1 MDVVSVGT
9 VTDGLLEVVLRGDV
23 DFTNAAWVRKTVA
36 AAVIDRHPSVVRIE
50 MGEVAFLDIE
60 ARPDGAVLSFRN
72 SEKVQAELTS
82 ILDAEA
88 VCCSFL
94 DLSVHPDGER
104 LILVISAPP
113 DAMPVV
119 RDLTASFQGE
129 QPTG

>member
-1 MDVVSVGT
+1 MS
-9 VTDGLLEVVLRGDV
+9 GLDDESAHPMHVEAALR
-23 DFTNAAWVRKTVA
+23 A
-36 AAVIDRHPSVVRIE
+36 
-50 MGEVAFLDIE
+50 
-60 ARPDGAVLSFRN
+60 N

-82 ILDAEA
+82 IVDAEA
-88 VCCSFL
+88 VCCSFF

-104 LILVISAPP
+104 LILAISAPP